1 MTKLEELQK
10 ENRKFI
16 IMANNPTAKTYEEAL
31 EMELGF
37 WGCEVILQNTEEFEN
52 CPIKIT
58 YESIVKGYY
67 TLENENQKDLG
78 FSSDRYIKLVYD
90 GTEEY
95 VRKIIGKPLTLNRV
109 LISLKD
115 LACNLRLL
123 DVDENYNIVF
133 IKLDNPFSDVGKF
146 YWDLTKETLEEQSEE
161 TQKEINR
168 IINSN

>member
-31 EMELGF
+31 EIDQKPIRDALSRNLVGAYWCDRVWEGWQVGTMTEDDF
-37 WGCEVILQNTEEFEN
+37 SEIGCEDGDDGFE
-52 CPIKIT
+52 
-58 YESIVKGYY
+58 
-67 TLENENQKDLG
+67 DLVN
-78 FSSDRYIKLVYD
+78 DLY
-90 GTEEY
+90 
-95 VRKIIGKPLTLNRV
+95 KPLTLNRV
-109 LISLKD
+109 LIALSG
-115 LACNLRLL
+115 LACNLCLL
-123 DVDENYNIVF
+123 DVDENYNIF
-133 IKLDNPFSDVGKF
+133 IKLDDPFSDVGSF

>member
-1 MTKLEELQK
+1 MTNKLEEIQE

-31 EMELGF
+31 EMELGL

-67 TLENENQKDLG
+67 TLGNENQKDLG

-90 GTEEY
+90 GTEEH

-109 LISLKD
+109 LIAVKD
-115 LACNLRLL
+115 LTLVLNDSKGLTFNLRL
-123 DVDENYNIVF
+123 
-133 IKLDNPFSDVGKF
+133 
-146 YWDLTKETLEEQSEE
+146 WDLTKETLEEQSEE